1 MRGGRKHRCDKRLF
15 HFRHPVTIELQEF
28 FIPNS
33 PSPVKIR
40 IAIVIRVLIIFG
52 TTKIFLETHGTGKSL
67 ETHWTVHR
75 AMEKSRW
82 ISLVFGQLT
91 SNAGYI
97 IQSRRSQK
105 ERFYKA
111 WYRRQYR
118 RHPINTLAAIA
129 IWILKSQTLCQ
140 QWINKRSITLVSP
153 VFQLRIQWAY
163 MLFTESLPDNYHYI
177 HRAESSW
184 IGREMHWRISCN
196 SFCLRKII
204 RNDKRRFP
212 QRAEQREWCI

>member
-52 TTKIFLETHGTGKSL
+52 TTKIFLKPTERAKARKPIEPFIAPWKKQMNIPCFWSTHQQC
-67 ETHWTVHR
+67 
-75 AMEKSRW
+75 W
-82 ISLVFGQLT
+82 IHHSKPKE
-91 SNAGYI
+91 S
-97 IQSRRSQK
+97 K

-129 IWILKSQTLCQ
+129 I
-140 QWINKRSITLVSP
+140 
-153 VFQLRIQWAY
+153 
-163 MLFTESLPDNYHYI
+163 
-177 HRAESSW
+177 
-184 IGREMHWRISCN
+184 
-196 SFCLRKII
+196 
-204 RNDKRRFP
+204 
-212 QRAEQREWCI
+212 